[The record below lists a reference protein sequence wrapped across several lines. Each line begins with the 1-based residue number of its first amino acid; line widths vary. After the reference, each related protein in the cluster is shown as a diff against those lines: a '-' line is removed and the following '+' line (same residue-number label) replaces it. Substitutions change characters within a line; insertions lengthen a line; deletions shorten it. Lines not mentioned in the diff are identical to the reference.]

1 MRIASGVYHYKLGI
15 RDTLVRE
22 SWTIER
28 QNGQEIVKVLRDAA
42 AFQSKLSS
50 EIVLEKGKI
59 IGQTINWEN
68 ANPKHVQKAK
78 ASYKVTGQALE
89 IEREI
94 DGKPYSETLTMQ
106 QDTILSSLMRVTVG
120 LILKQLLQFPAGSSL
135 IVPNILRADDS
146 VNILGAHIENRQAKL
161 LSNEPI
167 DAGGKLY
174 QAKCF
179 SYTGDLYDDS
189 ARFWI
194 DKHDIL
200 LRYTWKQAD
209 GMAWDVQLH
218 NYERM
223 KESE

>member
-1 MRIASGVYHYKLGI
+1 MKIASGVYHYKLGI

-22 SWTIER
+22 SWAIER
-28 QNGQEIVKVLRDAA
+28 ENGQEIVKVLREAA

-50 EIVLEKGKI
+50 EITLKDGKI
-59 IGQTINWEN
+59 IGQTIDWEN
-68 ANPKHVQKAK
+68 GNPNHVQKAS
-78 ASYKVTGQALE
+78 ASYMLE
-89 IEREI
+89 GKQLAIQREI
-94 DGKPYSETLTMQ
+94 DGKHYSETIEMQ
-106 QDTILSSLMRVTVG
+106 DDVILSSLMRVTVG
-120 LILKQLLQFPAGSSL
+120 LILKQLLAFPNGSRL
-135 IVPNILRADDS
+135 IVPNILRADDN
-146 VNILGAHIENRQAKL
+146 VNLLGAHVENRKAKL

-200 LRYTWKQAD
+200 LRYTWKQQD
-209 GMAWDVQLH
+209 GMAWDVQLYDYH
-218 NYERM
+218 R
-223 KESE
+223 S